1 MVTVRLL
8 CLVIALALFLIDA
21 FWVGGSSRVRLTP
34 LGLAFG
40 VLSVLVP
47 FIK

>member
-1 MVTVRLL
+1 MVTIRVL
-8 CLVIALALFLIDA
+8 CLVVALSLFLIDA
-21 FWVGGSSRVRLTP
+21 FWSGGSSRVRLTP

-47 FIK
+47 FVR